1 MQAARIKK
9 IVSISFLYSGERVR
23 IGVDKDG
30 KFQIPRVKTAAQ
42 RLRPKL
48 YPHSAK
54 EFVEHEKVRESDPV
68 LTLDDGSKIRVY
80 LGGDPTGMIA
90 LAASAIDNHDSAH
103 KTNKYA
109 VKSKRK
115 ESKVRKPKTK
125 LNKMSGFV
133 GDYKDSRDYDEY
145 DSYGLFNY
153 PTPNDYDEED

>member
-1 MQAARIKK
+1 MQAAKIKK

-90 LAASAIDNHDSAH
+90 LAASAIDNHDGAH
-103 KTNKYA
+103 KSNKCPPA
-109 VKSKRK
+109 PKKKASRIKKPRSAKLSKLSSFIR
-115 ESKVRKPKTK
+115 
-125 LNKMSGFV
+125 
-133 GDYKDSRDYDEY
+133 DYKDNHDDYDLDY
-145 DSYGLFNY
+145 NPLDY
-153 PTPNDYDEED
+153 PSLSDYDDED